1 MTRIEHLDGL
11 RGIAAL
17 WVLIGHCMILTGF
30 FLPVI
35 GQPDLGVDLFIL
47 LSGFLMVFQ
56 YQLRQGVED
65 WGARKTWISFWMRRF
80 FRIAPLYYVL
90 LAAALASGPMIH
102 GDRVAIDSFLSRE
115 LPPAERYLDASYGN
129 IFMHVTF
136 LFGMVPSYAFR
147 TPLPDWS
154 IGLEMQF
161 YAVFPFLVLL
171 AQRISWHGV
180 AILVSLAGVAA
191 AIVLANAGISFPMP
205 AFLPLK
211 MHLFACGMLT
221 AAVLGSGRSQLIL
234 TFCLIVTLAAIPIG
248 GTQDWLH
255 LVMREAVAVTFFA
268 LAHCRHIPA
277 IRALS
282 RLLATQP
289 FRWLGELSFGVY
301 LIHLLVM
308 QPVAAAVIAE
318 YGREL
323 GSPLRFLLV
332 LSVVAPIVYAMAF
345 ATYKFIEMPGQKW
358 GKSLS
363 RRPRPLSRR
372 AALARAEEIAA
383 P

>member
-11 RGIAAL
+11 RGVAAL
-17 WVLIGHCMILTGF
+17 WVLVGHCMILTGF

-47 LSGFLMVFQ
+47 LSGFVMVFQ
-56 YQLRQGVED
+56 YQLRGHTED
-65 WGARKTWISFWMRRF
+65 WGARKTWISFWTRRF

-90 LAAALASGPMIH
+90 LLAALALGPMIH
-102 GDRVAIDSFLSRE
+102 GDRLAIDSFLSRE

-129 IFMHVTF
+129 IFMHATF
-136 LFGMVPSYAFR
+136 LFGTIPSYAFR

-171 AQRISWHGV
+171 ARRISWHGM
-180 AILVSLAGVAA
+180 AILVSLAGVGIAM
-191 AIVLANAGISFPMP
+191 ILTTAGISFPMP
-205 AFLPLK
+205 SFLPLK

-221 AAVLGSGRSQLIL
+221 AAVVGSGRSQLIL
-234 TFCLIVTLAAIPIG
+234 TFCLIVALAAIPVG

-255 LVMREAVAVTFFA
+255 LAMREAVAVTFFA

-277 IRALS
+277 MGLLS
-282 RLLATQP
+282 RLLATRP
-289 FRWLGELSFGVY
+289 FHWLGELSFGVY

-318 YGREL
+318 FGRDL
-323 GSPLRFLLV
+323 ASPVRFVLV
-332 LSVVAPIVYAMAF
+332 LSVVAPIVYALAF

-363 RRPRPLSRR
+363 RRPVPAPRR
-372 AALARAEEIAA
+372 GALARAEEITA